1 MTTTKTKKNTEE
13 EKKEKKVAS
22 SATHREGGEK
32 THPLISGPR
41 MTEKSAINAER
52 GVYTFNVPQIA
63 NKNEIKKAI
72 KFVYGVTPVRVAMT
86 TIAKK
91 TVTRRGIT
99 SVKQGGKKA
108 VVHLKKGDKITFA

>member
-1 MTTTKTKKNTEE
+1 MATTKTKKNKEVVEE
-13 EKKEKKVAS
+13 VKKVKS
-22 SATHREGGEK
+22 
-32 THPLISGPR
+32 HPMLKAPR
-41 MTEKSAINAER
+41 ITEKSAKAAER
-52 GVYTFNVPQIA
+52 GVYTFNVTNNA

-72 KFVYGVTPVRVAMT
+72 KLVYGVSAERVAMT